1 MPCPLPCQGKLK
13 MGFGDRPNLEL
24 LRAVGELQQRCAIL
38 KEENQML
45 VRLGSESWV
54 LVGAGGRQTQT
65 PRASASAAF
74 SSHEHRS
81 KWELHGA
88 DMTPRPGEGEPLP
101 RVAKDPTVSPGL

>member
-13 MGFGDRPNLEL
+13 TGFGDRPNLEL

-54 LVGAGGRQTQT
+54 LVGAGG
-65 PRASASAAF
+65 
-74 SSHEHRS
+74 E
-81 KWELHGA
+81 A
-88 DMTPRPGEGEPLP
+88 DSDT
-101 RVAKDPTVSPGL
+101 PGLCLGGLLIP